1 VSPDIPEWA
10 KIRERT
16 DPPKYREATITLLGR
31 NGWITV
37 DSKNINRTKTLEKE
51 KRLRDNTSTSKLMP
65 EWMLVR
71 ATASQPDAFRSS
83 QPLALVRK
91 DQKRMFLIDKVQP
104 DKNVFSFMD
113 FRHNVPNNDM
123 VESEMKKS
131 LSTSIKR
138 ICEWPEQINKQ
149 KYDIKVTSKVG
160 SLI

>member
-1 VSPDIPEWA
+1 
-10 KIRERT
+10 
-16 DPPKYREATITLLGR
+16 
-31 NGWITV
+31 
-37 DSKNINRTKTLEKE
+37 
-51 KRLRDNTSTSKLMP
+51 MP
-65 EWMLVR
+65 EWMLVK
-71 ATASQPDAFRSS
+71 ATASQPDAFMSS